1 MPQRGTEGY
10 GDKQCMFKCFE
21 KVRSVA
27 FVLRTVKQLRNQA
40 KTFADLAFVL
50 MHSPQEVKRG
60 RCTQPPSVVRN
71 PKKLPLSCLVGAQWV
86 ARDLVWLS

>member
-27 FVLRTVKQLRNQA
+27 FVLRT
-40 KTFADLAFVL
+40 DLAFVL

-71 PKKLPLSCLVGAQWV
+71 P
-86 ARDLVWLS
+86 